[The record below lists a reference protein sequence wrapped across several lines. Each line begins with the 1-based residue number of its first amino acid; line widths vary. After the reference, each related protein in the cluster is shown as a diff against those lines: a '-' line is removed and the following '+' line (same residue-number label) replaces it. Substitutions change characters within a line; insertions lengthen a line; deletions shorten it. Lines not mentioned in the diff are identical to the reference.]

1 MKWYNPQSEPFK
13 IYGLPFYETDKLYRR
28 LPSAPKCTLPEAID
42 GLANET
48 SGGQIRFHAKLKELK
63 IQVSVASK
71 KLFFD
76 GYDAPH
82 LSTTSKIGFDFYASV
97 DGGDYIYITTAADF
111 NESNLYYE
119 SKLLSL
125 DEETE
130 IDVLLYFPLYGAID
144 KIMLGFD
151 DDAVIT
157 AHHKNFKSD
166 KKLVIYGGS
175 IQQGACASR
184 PGMVDS
190 NILSRML
197 DAEVYNFG
205 FNSSGKAEE
214 EVADVIS
221 DIRNVGAYIISTEGN
236 CPDADWIQEKLPVF
250 IKTLTKNNPSVPV
263 VVMPFPKNG
272 GCIINKKR
280 EEGRLSKL
288 EAQKD
293 VVLSLQNEGY
303 KNVTLFLQDDHI
315 EQSFEGKQVW
325 HEVFA
330 DGLHKTDIG
339 YFEVAKGLYNTIKNN
354 F

>member
-1 MKWYNPQSEPFK
+1 MKWYNPQSKPFK
-13 IYGLPFYETDKLYRR
+13 IYGFPFYETDKLYRR
-28 LPSAPKCTLPEAID
+28 LPSAPKRILPEAID

-48 SGGQIRFHAKLKELK
+48 AGGQIRFHARLKELK

-76 GYDAPH
+76 GCDAPH

-97 DGGDYIYITTAADF
+97 NGSDYIYITTATNF
-111 NESNLYYE
+111 NETSLYYE

-144 KIMLGFD
+144 KIMIGFD
-151 DDAVIT
+151 DDAKISE
-157 AHHKNFKSD
+157 HQKKFKTD
-166 KKLVIYGGS
+166 KKLVVYGGS

-190 NILSRML
+190 NLLSRML

-236 CPDADWIQEKLPVF
+236 CPDADWIREKLPVF
-250 IKTLTKNNPSVPV
+250 IRSLTKNNPGVPV

-272 GCIINKKR
+272 GCILNPKR
-280 EEGRLSKL
+280 EAGRLSKL
-288 EAQKD
+288 EAQKEA
-293 VVLSLQNEGY
+293 VACLQNEGY
-303 KNVTLFLQDDHI
+303 DSVILFIQDECI
-315 EQSFEGKQVW
+315 EQSFEGKEMW
-325 HEVFA
+325 HEVFS
-330 DGLHKTDIG
+330 DGLHKTDLG
-339 YFEVAKGLYNTIKNN
+339 YYSVSKGLYNILKNY